1 MSGKFLTVEI
11 YLSFKMV
18 ICGKYKNLNK
28 TTKITR
34 MSMKVYRL
42 LIFVVLYSLQC
53 KIEGHAVLKKIIW
66 KDQEENL
73 CAEI

>member
-1 MSGKFLTVEI
+1 
-11 YLSFKMV
+11 MV
-18 ICGKYKNLNK
+18 ICGKYENLNK

-53 KIEGHAVLKKIIW
+53 KIEGHAVFFFFFFNYMERSGGKFVRRNLKK
-66 KDQEENL
+66 
-73 CAEI
+73 